1 MEFLGYTII
10 ILEHWRIGLLI
21 IKHWML
27 EISAASLMFSL
38 LLSNF
43 FEGRDKGVQR
53 VSRLTRLCSGIDC
66 SVLNLFKIQC
76 ILQCLGSGFFFII
89 CRNYRF
95 KMHLLLHLLGSVL
108 HRYKLSL
115 PWIPFVLLLYLFCS
129 NHFSPLHLKKSTF
142 TV

>member
-76 ILQCLGSGFFFII
+76 ILQCLGSGFFF
-89 CRNYRF
+89 Y
-95 KMHLLLHLLGSVL
+95 
-108 HRYKLSL
+108 
-115 PWIPFVLLLYLFCS
+115 YLQE
-129 NHFSPLHLKKSTF
+129 L
-142 TV
+142 